1 MGQRGPGDPAAPS
14 PLGQRWGLCEDC
26 IPAAEGAAHVSRGP
40 MKSRKEGARVS
51 RPGKRRERMRRHGGG
66 RLAAPPGA
74 PTAGSLADPTYP

>member
-1 MGQRGPGDPAAPS
+1 MALGTLQAPP

-51 RPGKRRERMRRHGGG
+51 RPGRRRERMRGHRGG
-66 RLAAPPGA
+66 RLAAPSSA
-74 PTAGSLADPTYP
+74 PPAGSLADPTYP